1 MKKTLLLL
9 AFLFTA
15 ALCTYAQDDAQ
26 VKFGVGITA
35 GGTIGPASGEYPIAG
50 GVKLRI
56 EYPFSDNDLSLL
68 VTTGYTYFV
77 SSDGYSINYNSDG
90 NSYSYGKLASFIP
103 VQAGL
108 KAYVFNKLYVQGD
121 VGASFNVNSNY
132 QDYTQKKVALLVTP
146 SVGYTIPFGRS
157 RWSLD
162 AGLGYE
168 NRIEPGG
175 GYSQINVHAIFN
187 VGL

>member
-9 AFLFTA
+9 ILLFSIT
-15 ALCTYAQDDAQ
+15 LCTYAKNGSQP
-26 VKFGVGITA
+26 KFGLGITTGA
-35 GGTIGPASGEYPIAG
+35 AVGPASGAYPLAG
-50 GVKLRI
+50 GLTLRY
-56 EYPFSDNDLSLL
+56 EYPFNGTPVSLML
-68 VTTGYTYFV
+68 TTGFSYFV
-77 SSDGYSINYNSDG
+77 SSQGYGVGYNSYSG
-90 NSYSYGKLASFIP
+90 SYSYGSLAAFIP

-108 KAYVFNKLYVQGD
+108 KTYVFNKLYVQGD

-132 QDYTQKKVALLVTP
+132 QDYTQNKVALLLSP
-146 SVGYTIPFGRS
+146 SIGYTIPFAGS

-168 NRIEPGG
+168 DRIEPGG
-175 GYSQINVHAIFN
+175 GYSQINLRAIFN

>member
-9 AFLFTA
+9 AFLFTGI
-15 ALCTYAQDDAQ
+15 LCTYAQDDAQ
-26 VKFGVGITA
+26 PKFGVGVTVGAAVGPVSGTYPLA
-35 GGTIGPASGEYPIAG
+35 GGIA
-50 GVKLRI
+50 LRY
-56 EYPFSDNDLSLL
+56 EYPFSDTPVSLML
-68 VTTGYTYFV
+68 TTGFSYFV
-77 SSDGYSINYNSDG
+77 SSDGYSTGYDSYNG
-90 NSYSYGKLASFIP
+90 SYSYGSLAAFIP

-108 KAYVFNKLYVQGD
+108 KAYVLNKLYVQGD

-132 QDYTQKKVALLVTP
+132 QDYTGKKVALLVSP

-157 RWSLD
+157 RWSVDL
-162 AGLGYE
+162 GLGYE

-175 GYSQINVHAIFN
+175 GYSQINFRAIFN